1 MATPPALRPSA
12 ALLGAHLA
20 LSAAIDRRA
29 VDPLGH
35 DTTQLDLLLRLSL
48 EADQEARAADLAC
61 DMLLSPSHV
70 SRRIDRAAEAGYVCR
85 EPDPDDRRAHR
96 VCLTDAGEAV
106 VDEFRPR
113 LDAVLAEVI
122 FDTLTPTQIDTL
134 VDLLGRVE
142 AAARKAAA

>member
-1 MATPPALRPSA
+1 MATPSALRPSA
-12 ALLGAHLA
+12 AMLGAHLA
-20 LSAAIDRRA
+20 LSAAIDRNA
-29 VDPLGH
+29 VDPIGH
-35 DTTQLDLLLRLSL
+35 DKTQLDLLLRLSL
-48 EADQEARAADLAC
+48 EDDRQARASDLAS

-96 VCLTDAGEAV
+96 VCLTDEGGAV

-113 LDAVLAEVI
+113 LEAVLEAVI
-122 FDTLTPTQIDTL
+122 FDTLTSNQIDTL

-142 AAARKAAA
+142 AAARKAAG

>member
-1 MATPPALRPSA
+1 M
-12 ALLGAHLA
+12 
-20 LSAAIDRRA
+20 
-29 VDPLGH
+29 
-35 DTTQLDLLLRLSL
+35 LRLSL
-48 EADQEARAADLAC
+48 EPDHEARAADLAA

-96 VCLTDAGEAV
+96 VCLTDDGSAV

-113 LDAVLAEVI
+113 LEAVLEAVI
-122 FDTLTPTQIDTL
+122 FDTLTPNQIDTL

-142 AAARKAAA
+142 TAARKAAE